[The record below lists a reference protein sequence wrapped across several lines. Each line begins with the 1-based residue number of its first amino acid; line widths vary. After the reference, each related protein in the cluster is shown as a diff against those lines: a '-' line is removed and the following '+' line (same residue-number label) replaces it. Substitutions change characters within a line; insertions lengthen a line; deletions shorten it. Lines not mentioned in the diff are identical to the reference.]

1 MRIKKKKSSMAA
13 VSIIVISLLI
23 MISMALIVR
32 MHFLQKTE
40 VTGNPVIIIVLA
52 QNPARAAPGRI
63 MDAQCLRD
71 ARKDRR
77 LQPIR

>member
-1 MRIKKKKSSMAA
+1 MAKGYF
-13 VSIIVISLLI
+13 ISNPNFAK
-23 MISMALIVR
+23 MEV
-32 MHFLQKTE
+32 KTE
-40 VTGNPVIIIVLA
+40 VTGIPVIIMVLA
-52 QNPARAAPGRI
+52 QIPARAAPGRI